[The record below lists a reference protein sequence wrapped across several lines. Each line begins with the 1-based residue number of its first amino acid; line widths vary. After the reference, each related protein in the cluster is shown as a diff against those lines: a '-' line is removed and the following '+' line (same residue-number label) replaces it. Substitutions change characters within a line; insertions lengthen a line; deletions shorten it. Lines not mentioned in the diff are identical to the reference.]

1 MTLRPSMLSLFTA
14 LAISLLCT
22 PGQAEPNA
30 TTRLPAKPDLGLTA
44 QTPLPRLGNMSGIG
58 RTAGNVSPERIVTT
72 VRSARTDR
80 NRVLRSAEQ
89 NNQNAKLGRSVVL
102 VVTPAKLGTG
112 TLISSDGTI
121 LTSWHII
128 EDLEQVGVIF
138 KPLDST
144 TPKESDAVQAKVI
157 RIDPLSDLA
166 LIKVSFLPKD
176 IKSIELASPKS
187 SAVGSKLS
195 VLGHPYGEIWS
206 HTEGTLSQFLANYKW
221 QSKDGTQHQADVIKF
236 KTPVITGN
244 SGGPILDRKSK
255 LLAIDAFSTAPEQL
269 ISIGVSVN
277 SVKKLVTARAAESF
291 ASRAAIAPKATCE
304 PTRLETRRT
313 KPEDG
318 TVHVLD
324 LNCNGRADA
333 MMLVPDD
340 RKKANLLSND
350 ANENG
355 ITDSVYFDFER
366 DGKFDEVT
374 FDTNEDGNAD
384 LIGRDLDERL
394 VPRRL
399 SVLE

>member
-1 MTLRPSMLSLFTA
+1 
-14 LAISLLCT
+14 
-22 PGQAEPNA
+22 
-30 TTRLPAKPDLGLTA
+30 
-44 QTPLPRLGNMSGIG
+44 MSGIG

-89 NNQNAKLGRSVVL
+89 NSQNAKLGRSVVL

-176 IKSIELASPKS
+176 IKSVELASPKS

-236 KTPVITGN
+236 KTPVVTGN
-244 SGGPILDRKSK
+244 SGGPILDRKNK

-269 ISIGVSVN
+269 VGIGVSVN
-277 SVKKLVTARAAESF
+277 SVKKLITARAAESF

>member
-1 MTLRPSMLSLFTA
+1 MTLRPFMLFSVTA
-14 LAISLLCT
+14 LTISFFCT
-22 PGQAEPNA
+22 SAQAEPTA
-30 TTRLPAKPDLGLTA
+30 DTRLPVKPDLGPTV
-44 QTPLPRLGNMSGIG
+44 QTPLPMLGNMSGIG
-58 RTAGNVSPERIVTT
+58 KTAGNVSPERIVNT

-80 NRVLRSAEQ
+80 KRVLRGSQQ
-89 NNQNAKLGRSVVL
+89 NNQIANLGRSVVL
-102 VVTPAKLGTG
+102 VVTPTKLGTG
-112 TLISSDGTI
+112 TLINRDGTI

-157 RIDPLSDLA
+157 RTDPKSDLA

-176 IKSIELASPKS
+176 IKSVELASPKGI
-187 SAVGSKLS
+187 AVGSKLR
-195 VLGHPYGEIWS
+195 VLGHPYAEIWS
-206 HTEGTLSQFLANYKW
+206 HTDGTLTKFVSNYKW
-221 QSKDGTQHQADVIKF
+221 QSKDGMQHQADVVEF

-244 SGGPILDRKSK
+244 AGGPILDRKNK
-255 LLAIDAFSTAPEQL
+255 LLAVDAFSAAPQHL
-269 ISIGVSVN
+269 IGIGVSVKN
-277 SVKKLVTARAAESF
+277 VQKFLTARAAESF
-291 ASRAAIAPKATCE
+291 ASSAAIAPKATCE
-304 PTRLETRRT
+304 PLRLETRRT
-313 KPEDG
+313 KSQDG

-374 FDTNEDGNAD
+374 FDTNEDGDSD